1 MNAKTQRHRE
11 IQKIFSSL
19 RLCISRLC
27 VHLNFW
33 FPENNVRRTIPA
45 AMNIRSAT
53 PQDVPQVI
61 PMVAKICALH
71 ESWDSAKYG
80 FKDGVPEMYRGW
92 LPVRATDPRSV
103 FLVAERAEKLVAFLI
118 ATVEKE
124 IPIYRLTEYGFIHDL
139 WVEPEYRNEGVA
151 RQMTM
156 LAIERFREIG
166 VRQIRFDTAG
176 PHEAARNLF
185 SSWGCRRSTPE
196 MLLEVK

>member
-1 MNAKTQRHRE
+1 
-11 IQKIFSSL
+11 
-19 RLCISRLC
+19 
-27 VHLNFW
+27 
-33 FPENNVRRTIPA
+33 
-45 AMNIRSAT
+45 
-53 PQDVPQVI
+53 
-61 PMVAKICALH
+61 MVAKICALH

-80 FKDGVPEMYRGW
+80 FKPGAAEMYRNW
-92 LPVRATDPRSV
+92 LPARAEDPRSV

-124 IPIYRLTEYGFIHDL
+124 IPIYRLTEYGFIHDV

-166 VRQIRFDTAG
+166 VKQVRLDTAAAN
-176 PHEAARNLF
+176 EAARNLF
-185 SSWGCRRSTPE
+185 SSCGFRPSTTE